1 MSVRVLLVT
10 LIVLL
15 AANLGMEI
23 WYRMDPPEA
32 PRSEYALA
40 PAPLPYDPQYYD
52 GNAAYCPRRII
63 TIPGRRFLS
72 MKDFKALFL
81 PMRTLRLYPT
91 LTIQSER

>member
-32 PRSEYALA
+32 PQSEYALA
-40 PAPLPYDPQYYD
+40 PAP
-52 GNAAYCPRRII
+52 
-63 TIPGRRFLS
+63 FS
-72 MKDFKALFL
+72 V
-81 PMRTLRLYPT
+81 
-91 LTIQSER
+91 